1 MRRAYEIKQVNIN
14 TLKEWR
20 PSKLA
25 KYLERLVGAYE
36 WDHRHYSFWYVAN
49 KESPLYKVSG
59 DLTQLLKL
67 RHMKVFDRIYYPDK
81 ESEVIEVKD
90 KNYYFYRGYCGMNKE
105 NKDMIIDAIKEIYD
119 SIDSESSRK
128 QYNKKLIEQA
138 SIEWVFHPD

>member
-1 MRRAYEIKQVNIN
+1 MKQLDIEI
-14 TLKEWR
+14 LKNWR

-36 WDHRHYSFWYVAN
+36 SRYDYYPCSAN
-49 KESPLYKVSG
+49 EESPLYKVSG
-59 DLTQLLKL
+59 DLTQLAKL
-67 RHMKVFDRIYYPDK
+67 QYVKVFDEIYHADK
-81 ESEVIEVKD
+81 ESEIIEIKD
-90 KNYYFYRGYCGMNKE
+90 KNYYFYQDYSKINKE

-119 SIDSESSRK
+119 SINSKSSRK